1 MGAALAQDIQLQT
14 GDIVFRE
21 SSRSTLSGAIDD
33 VTQTDKA
40 THFSHMGIVERKGDT
55 IYVLHAAPENG
66 SERISLKDFIEVTEN
81 NKKEQ
86 RRVVAYRLKPE
97 YQSAIP
103 AAIEN
108 AYTMLG
114 KPYNF
119 SYVMN
124 DSAYYCSDF
133 VYRSY
138 AKDSIFVLN
147 PMTFINPE
155 TGEFHEGWISFYKE
169 LDMEVPEGKPGC
181 NPNGMAASDK
191 IYVLGEVTP

>member
-40 THFSHMGIVERKGDT
+40 THFSHMGIIERKSDT
-55 IYVLHAAPENG
+55 VYVLHAAPENG

-97 YQSAIP
+97 YQSAISD
-103 AAIEN
+103 AIEN